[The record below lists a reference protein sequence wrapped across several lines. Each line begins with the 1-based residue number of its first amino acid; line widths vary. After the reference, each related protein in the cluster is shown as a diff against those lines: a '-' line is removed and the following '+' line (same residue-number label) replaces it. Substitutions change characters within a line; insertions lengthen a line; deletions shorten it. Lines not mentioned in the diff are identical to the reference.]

1 MKAELHSSAIRQLLA
16 ALALAGAAVGTAQAM
31 PQHLPAVDPV
41 LAPGTLYSIT
51 FYDDTSTGHAQWATQ
66 NICFVQGPV
75 QGSNTTGLW
84 YSTTYNRWIGLWRQE
99 GDQIFMIGD
108 FWKGVGKDSMQW
120 ELVTTKDEGFGHWN
134 EWVEDG
140 MYGNWFG
147 KGNTRLA
154 KIGTCLAPLQGA
166 DTTLDDAWEETKQR
180 ALREAEAAPVR
191 FRKDGSLAQ
200 PTDRD
205 QLPPN

>member
-1 MKAELHSSAIRQLLA
+1 MKAEHQFSAIKQLLA
-16 ALALAGAAVGTAQAM
+16 TLALTGAAIGSAQAT
-31 PQHLPAVDPV
+31 PQHFPAVDQV
-41 LAPGTLYSIT
+41 AVPGTLYSIT
-51 FYDDTSTGHAQWATQ
+51 FYDDTSNGHSQWATQ

-108 FWKGVGKDSMQW
+108 FWKGQGKDSMQW
-120 ELVTTKDEGFGHWN
+120 ELVTTKDEGFGHWQ

-140 MYGNWFG
+140 MYGNWIA
-147 KGNTRLA
+147 KGNTRIA
-154 KIGTCLAPLQGA
+154 KIGVCHQVQAGLA
-166 DTTLDDAWEETKQR
+166 DSWEDTKQK
-180 ALREAEAAPVR
+180 ALSEAEAAPIR
-191 FRKDGSLAQ
+191 YRSDGSLAQ

-205 QLPPN
+205 QRPTN

>member
-1 MKAELHSSAIRQLLA
+1 MNVELLSRAIKQLLA
-16 ALALAGAAVGTAQAM
+16 TLALAGATVGVAQAT
-31 PQHLPAVDPV
+31 PQHFPAVDPV
-41 LAPGTLYSIT
+41 AVPGTLYSIT
-51 FYDDTSTGHAQWATQ
+51 FYDDTASTHTQWATQ
-66 NICFVQGPV
+66 NVCFVQGPV

-108 FWKGVGKDSMQW
+108 FWKGQGKDSMQW

-140 MYGNWFG
+140 MYGNWVA

-154 KIGTCLAPLQGA
+154 KIGTCLSPLQAAESDQA
-166 DTTLDDAWEETKQR
+166 DSWEETKQR

-191 FRKDGSLAQ
+191 FRKDGSLAH
-200 PTDRD
+200 PGDRD